1 MTSDNFARWLSLWRQ
16 TSAELLAPEASA
28 IFQEKADRI
37 AESLQLGVQFYRD
50 RNAA

>member
-1 MTSDNFARWLSLWRQ
+1 MTRENFGRWLTLWKQ
-16 TSAELLAPEASA
+16 TSEELLAPELAA
-28 IFQEKADRI
+28 AFQDRADRI